1 MKKQILWVF
10 RESDTN
16 AKRWLSQLKYIYFKV
31 DTTMV
36 IFAVAV

>member
-16 AKRWLSQLKYIYFKV
+16 AKRRLSQLKRDKLHSYAKYE
-31 DTTMV
+31 
-36 IFAVAV
+36 